1 MTERVKQA
9 MGSLIWFIVVVVIV
23 LAIVGL
29 VMTAKQRRHSLQER
43 FGPEY
48 DRSVETAGGRRQAER
63 ELRDKAARRDQ
74 LDIRPLSAEA
84 RERYAD
90 EWALVQEGFVDE
102 PGDSVDQA
110 DALVVRVMRE
120 RGYPVDDF
128 ETRTDMAAVDH
139 PDVVEHYRAAHKI
152 RTANRT
158 GDADT
163 EALRVAVVHYRWL
176 FDALL
181 LDESETA
188 AETAA
193 ADDQRATANGKHV
206 PADGPSAISDEP
218 RPMAN
223 DHRTTLDGP
232 SATADEPSATADE
245 PSATADEPSAMTD
258 EPRATTDE
266 PRATTDEPRATT
278 DEPRATTEDEPRARA
293 EEPQT
298 R

>member
-218 RPMAN
+218 RPTAN
-223 DHRTTLDGP
+223 DHRTTLDG
-232 SATADEPSATADE
+232 PSATADE

>member
-188 AETAA
+188 AVTAA

-206 PADGPSAISDEP
+206 PADEP
-218 RPMAN
+218 RAI
-223 DHRTTLDGP
+223 
-232 SATADEPSATADE
+232 A
-245 PSATADEPSAMTD
+245 D
-258 EPRATTDE
+258 EPRATTADEPRPTANDQRTTLDEPSQTADEPRATADEPWATTADE
-266 PRATTDEPRATT
+266 PRATTA
-278 DEPRATTEDEPRARA
+278 DEPRARA
-293 EEPQT
+293 DEPQT